1 MWSWHV
7 HRRQHWQTVTTAVI
21 SQLLTTVDGASSS
34 QRSISTKF
42 CLIITGCGLCSGAK
56 TAIYSC
62 SVSVCGG
69 CVDDIH
75 GVVIIRFIWWM
86 HTNHYSTKPT
96 NLALGPHHY
105 RCLLLLLAG
114 HYICVCV
121 CVTACQCYGHST
133 ECEYNAEVAANKSS
147 VDIHGE
153 MIGGGVCQDC
163 RHNTAGINCEQCRDG
178 FYRPFNVPLDSPHVC
193 RSTYHDIIHCYL
205 DPGDTS
211 SDLLVEATSA
221 GRTTQLRSGAETI
234 YTNWWR
240 IDNTFSIKGS

>member
-1 MWSWHV
+1 MWPS
-7 HRRQHWQTVTTAVI
+7 
-21 SQLLTTVDGASSS
+21 GASSS

-42 CLIITGCGLCSGAK
+42 CLIITGCGLCTGAK

-69 CVDDIH
+69 CVDDLY

-121 CVTACQCYGHST
+121 CDSMSVLRPQYRVWVQRRGGCQQVKCWHSRRDDWWRSVSGLSTQHGRHQLWTMSWRLLPAVQRSTRLTACLPQYVPWYHT
-133 ECEYNAEVAANKSS
+133 LLPRPR
-147 VDIHGE
+147 
-153 MIGGGVCQDC
+153 
-163 RHNTAGINCEQCRDG
+163 RH
-178 FYRPFNVPLDSPHVC
+178 
-193 RSTYHDIIHCYL
+193 
-205 DPGDTS
+205 
-211 SDLLVEATSA
+211 
-221 GRTTQLRSGAETI
+221 
-234 YTNWWR
+234 
-240 IDNTFSIKGS
+240 

>member
-1 MWSWHV
+1 MWPS
-7 HRRQHWQTVTTAVI
+7 
-21 SQLLTTVDGASSS
+21 GASSS

-42 CLIITGCGLCSGAK
+42 CLIITGCGLCTGAK

-69 CVDDIH
+69 CVDDLY

-121 CVTACQCYGHST
+121 WQHVSATATVQSVSTTPRWLPTSQVLTFTERWLVAECVRIVDTTRPASTVNNVVTASTGRSTFHST
-133 ECEYNAEVAANKSS
+133 HRTSAA
-147 VDIHGE
+147 VRT
-153 MIGGGVCQDC
+153 MIWY
-163 RHNTAGINCEQCRDG
+163 T
-178 FYRPFNVPLDSPHVC
+178 
-193 RSTYHDIIHCYL
+193 
-205 DPGDTS
+205 
-211 SDLLVEATSA
+211 ATS
-221 GRTTQLRSGAETI
+221 TQETLVV
-234 YTNWWR
+234 TL
-240 IDNTFSIKGS
+240 